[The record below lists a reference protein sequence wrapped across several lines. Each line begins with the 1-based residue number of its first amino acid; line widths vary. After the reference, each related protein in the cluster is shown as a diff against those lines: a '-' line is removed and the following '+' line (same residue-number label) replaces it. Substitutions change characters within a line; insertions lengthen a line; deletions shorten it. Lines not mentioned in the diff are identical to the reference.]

1 MENLLLGLSQ
11 GATIAMAAVGFT
23 LIWKVSGVVN
33 LSLGAYF
40 VGGGLLSWAFDSEIG
55 LPLLTSVS
63 LAVVIGSLVAFVLQ
77 MRVITVLTQRP
88 IFYNIVL
95 TYALGLG
102 MTGLLGVI
110 LSADYR
116 SIPTFMSTL
125 YFLQGS
131 FTLSLLVPLSIALA
145 IFATVAVVLLSER
158 TAFGLMA
165 RAVSADKTLATL
177 TGVKSS
183 KVVAITAALAAGMA
197 TLGGSVYAMSSP
209 LSSGSFQQ
217 ITLYIASSAIIGGL
231 GSLWRS
237 FFVAIGLVALGSTLS
252 LLAPTG
258 LIDIVIL
265 VLMVLVL
272 SRRYDIWPRKH
283 IWSRW

>member
-1 MENLLLGLSQ
+1 MGNLLLGLSQ
-11 GATIAMAAVGFT
+11 GAAIAMAAVGFT

-40 VGGGLLSWAFDSEIG
+40 VGGGLISWAFDSEAS
-55 LPLLTSVS
+55 LPLITSVS
-63 LAVVIGSLVAFVLQ
+63 LAVAIGSLVAFVIQL
-77 MRVITVLTQRP
+77 RVITVLTQRP

-102 MTGLLGVI
+102 MTGLLGVL
-110 LSADYR
+110 LSSDYR
-116 SIPTFMSTL
+116 SVPTFLSTL
-125 YFLQGS
+125 YYLQGS
-131 FTLSLLVPLSIALA
+131 FTISLLVPVSIMLALVV
-145 IFATVAVVLLSER
+145 TVGVILVSER
-158 TAFGLMA
+158 TTFGLMA

-183 KVVAITAALAAGMA
+183 MVVAIVAALAAGMA
-197 TLGGSVYAMSSP
+197 ALGGSVYAMSSP

-217 ITLYIASSAIIGGL
+217 ITLYIASAAIIGGL

-237 FFVAIGLVALGSTLS
+237 FFVAIGLVALGSLLS

-265 VLMVLVL
+265 ALMVLVL
-272 SRRYDIWPRKH
+272 SRRYDIWPRER
-283 IWSRW
+283 IWRRR